1 VECGGSVITRATQ
14 LRRRLLGAVLFLLGT
29 TAAVAADRVVLI
41 ANVNNPVSV
50 LNTLEVQ
57 KLFLGLTLPA
67 GRSTQHPLRNESDEL
82 LRQIFYQNIISMSE
96 STYER
101 RLLAL
106 TLQQGRTAPPIYK
119 SARELLSAVAAD
131 PAAISFAWAADVAND
146 PRIKVLRVLGQE

>member
-1 VECGGSVITRATQ
+1 VITRAIQ
-14 LRRRLLGAVLFLLGT
+14 LRRRLLGVVLFLLGT
-29 TAAVAADRVVLI
+29 TAAVAVDRVVLI
-41 ANVNNPVSV
+41 ANVDNPVSV

-67 GRSTQHPLRNESDEL
+67 GRSTQHPLRNESDEI

>member
-1 VECGGSVITRATQ
+1 
-14 LRRRLLGAVLFLLGT
+14 
-29 TAAVAADRVVLI
+29 
-41 ANVNNPVSV
+41 
-50 LNTLEVQ
+50 
-57 KLFLGLTLPA
+57 
-67 GRSTQHPLRNESDEL
+67 
-82 LRQIFYQNIISMSE
+82 MSE

>member
-1 VECGGSVITRATQ
+1 VITRATQ
-14 LRRRLLGAVLFLLGT
+14 LRRRLLGVVLLLLGT
-29 TAAVAADRVVLI
+29 TAAVAVDRVVLI
-41 ANVNNPVSV
+41 ANVDNPVSV

-67 GRSTQHPLRNESDEL
+67 GRSTQHPLRNESDEI

>member
-1 VECGGSVITRATQ
+1 VITRAIQ
-14 LRRRLLGAVLFLLGT
+14 LRRRLLGVVLFLLGT
-29 TAAVAADRVVLI
+29 TAAVAVDRVVLI
-41 ANVNNPVSV
+41 ANVDNPVSV

-67 GRSTQHPLRNESDEL
+67 GRSTQHPLRNESDEI

-106 TLQQGRTAPPIYK
+106 TLQQGRTAPPVYK

>member
-1 VECGGSVITRATQ
+1 VITRATQ
-14 LRRRLLGAVLFLLGT
+14 LRRRLLGVVLFLLGS

>member
-1 VECGGSVITRATQ
+1 VITRATQ
-14 LRRRLLGAVLFLLGT
+14 LRRRLLGVVLFLLGT

-67 GRSTQHPLRNESDEL
+67 GRSTQHPLRNESDEI

-119 SARELLSAVAAD
+119 SSRELLSAVAAD

>member
-1 VECGGSVITRATQ
+1 VTTRATQ
-14 LRRRLLGAVLFLLGT
+14 LRRRLLGVVLFLLGT

-67 GRSTQHPLRNESDEL
+67 GRSTQHPLRNESDEI

>member
-1 VECGGSVITRATQ
+1 VITRATQ
-14 LRRRLLGAVLFLLGT
+14 LRRRLLGVVLFLLGT

-119 SARELLSAVAAD
+119 SSRELLSAVAAD

>member
-1 VECGGSVITRATQ
+1 VITRATQ
-14 LRRRLLGAVLFLLGT
+14 LRRRLLAAVLFLLGT
-29 TAAVAADRVVLI
+29 TAAIAVDRVVLI
-41 ANVNNPVSV
+41 ANVDNPVSV

-67 GRSTQHPLRNESDEL
+67 GRSTQHPLRNESDEI

-119 SARELLSAVAAD
+119 SSRELLSAVAAD

>member
-1 VECGGSVITRATQ
+1 VERGGSVIIRATR
-14 LRRRLLGAVLFLLGT
+14 LRRRLLGVVLFLLGT
-29 TAAVAADRVVLI
+29 TAAVAVDRVVLI
-41 ANVNNPVSV
+41 ANVNNPVSE

-57 KLFLGLTLPA
+57 KLFLGLTVSA
-67 GRSTQHPLRNESDEL
+67 GRNTQHPLRNESDEL

-106 TLQQGRTAPPIYK
+106 TLQQGRTAPPIYR
-119 SARELLSAVAAD
+119 SAGQLLSAVATD